1 MKICVF
7 GNKSATSE
15 LLKHLTSN
23 NTRPHTLA
31 TLSKESFGKIEIS
44 GSDVNICS
52 QAESLGINVY
62 TTDSYGLK
70 NAHDHNF
77 FTKQAFDLGICTGW
91 QRLIPKEILGT
102 FKLGVFG
109 WHGSGF
115 NLPNGRGRSPL
126 NWTIRLGLKEVFH
139 NCFKYA
145 EDADTGHI
153 YETLRFDIN
162 EDDYIADVLEK
173 AKAHI
178 KGSSLRLIRDA
189 TNGEITL
196 SRQGNYPAIAFPAL
210 NEASGKID
218 PSVFLAKDVINIIRS
233 CSSPFP
239 GSYLYVQ
246 DNNTKIRIWKAEINE
261 DIKDLEIGYARIM
274 GKALF
279 IRCKDKAIKVN
290 DFEFEFEF
298 ESTKAFND
306 LEGADF
312 FSR

>member
-1 MKICVF
+1 M
-7 GNKSATSE
+7 
-15 LLKHLTSN
+15 
-23 NTRPHTLA
+23 
-31 TLSKESFGKIEIS
+31 
-44 GSDVNICS
+44 
-52 QAESLGINVY
+52 
-62 TTDSYGLK
+62 
-70 NAHDHNF
+70 
-77 FTKQAFDLGICTGW
+77 
-91 QRLIPKEILGT
+91 
-102 FKLGVFG
+102 
-109 WHGSGF
+109 
-115 NLPNGRGRSPL
+115 
-126 NWTIRLGLKEVFH
+126 
-139 NCFKYA
+139 
-145 EDADTGHI
+145 
-153 YETLRFDIN
+153 
-162 EDDYIADVLEK
+162 LEK
-173 AKAHI
+173 ARAHI

-189 TNGEITL
+189 ANGEITL

-218 PSVFLAKDVINIIRS
+218 PSIFLAKDVINIIRS

-290 DFEFEFEF
+290 DFEFE
-298 ESTKAFND
+298 STKAYND